1 MCPTSSQVR
10 LKWMK
15 HVPEVEGT
23 INEDLSEIRDP
34 AEDDVQRK
42 NRYFGILWRN
52 GTVGAGVFDDV
63 AADTLHTH
71 LRKSFSRFC
80 YLFRYPGRIHQY
92 RFARLRP
99 PSCESRQKTVQR
111 WKRKSYQLSGGIPE
125 ILETKTVS
133 ECGTRR
139 EKSPLYSGESLKI

>member
-1 MCPTSSQVR
+1 
-10 LKWMK
+10 MK
-15 HVPEVEGT
+15 HVPEVEET

-34 AEDDVQRK
+34 AEDDVQRN

-80 YLFRYPGRIHQY
+80 YLFRYLERIHWY
-92 RFARLRP
+92 CFARLRP
-99 PSCESRQKTVQR
+99 TVLR
-111 WKRKSYQLSGGIPE
+111 ITAKNSPAVEKEIISMVWRDSGD
-125 ILETKTVS
+125 T
-133 ECGTRR
+133 
-139 EKSPLYSGESLKI
+139 